1 MLVAGLLSSD
11 QLAGIFLNV
20 EELIRAS
27 ACFAESLGAAV
38 EAAAASGDA
47 ELSTVAVGAVF
58 ADAMFMLRA
67 YESYCTR
74 QVRLKNPL
82 SYCTHFQ
89 TAFPIFIKNT
99 VHNPYLRIYQS
110 R

>member
-38 EAAAASGDA
+38 EAAAANGDA

-74 QVRLKNPL
+74 QVR
-82 SYCTHFQ
+82 
-89 TAFPIFIKNT
+89 AFYYNFYK
-99 VHNPYLRIYQS
+99 VA
-110 R
+110 